1 MADFPAHPF
10 WNYSLALYPKPG
22 VNAACLTLQD
32 EFDLDVNLVLF
43 CLWAGAEGPGELTGS
58 ELGEC
63 VARGAQWQ
71 REVVQRLRYIR
82 RTLKRD
88 NLGATAELTG
98 LLRPQA
104 QSLELMAEH
113 VEQLF
118 LAGIVPAV
126 RGETG
131 AEAALKNLRA
141 YFELA
146 GVAVGNSAQAELR
159 VILKNAWPDRDW
171 SDSESVWR

>member
-1 MADFPAHPF
+1 MADLPAHPF
-10 WNYSLALYPKPG
+10 WNYSLALYAKPG
-22 VNAACLTLQD
+22 VNTACLALQD

-43 CLWAGAEGPGELTGS
+43 CLWAGAEGPGDLTAA

-63 VARGAQWQ
+63 TARGRRWQ
-71 REVVQRLRYIR
+71 REVVQKLRYVR
-82 RTLKRD
+82 RTLKHD
-88 NLGATAELTG
+88 NLGATDELAQ

-118 LAGIVPAV
+118 LAGIVPAT

-131 AEAALKNLRA
+131 VVPSLNNLRA
-141 YFELA
+141 YFELT
-146 GVAVGNSAQAELR
+146 GVDGAQAELR
-159 VILKNAWPDRDW
+159 VVLRNAWPERDW
-171 SDSESVWR
+171 PNSEPVWL